1 MAAPTGLDNILAGA
15 ASGPPNRA
23 KVMEIT
29 LKLRADSG
37 NAAVLTQLTEQVKSA
52 AHKAIQEA
60 EHLGEALVKKA
71 HGWPKE
77 MGEAITK
84 ALEKAAEERE
94 KAERKEP
101 AKKESGHAE
110 SPAGREVNPH
120 PGPGEAQAAGKV
132 PEPSRGQEGFGAKKP
147 EEPPGK
153 EASGEKGAK
162 TEEVFSLLKNV
173 VKATSPN
180 KEAADAKIEQI
191 ERLQSAVEAGQS
203 VAKYGKDF
211 AAMWKAASVGKDGV
225 TALGFGGTALNLA
238 KGGLASVG
246 GWGGI
251 AATAQ
256 VAGIGA
262 VAIAGGV
269 ALHDGFKTLLNKV
282 GFLGGNFDTLS
293 GTVMEWNESTKRSAE
308 IEKKIAESQEA
319 HQQALEQM
327 QRNQQNVRSV
337 YEARERIEESQ
348 KHQKEAGGM
357 AELAAQYAG
366 RFKEYG
372 AGRVASERELQER
385 DKKYAAADR
394 SFVAGQYAKKFK
406 EKGTEHAEAAKLAGE
421 TDRKNKQPRGS
432 QGGASQLASDGSQGR
447 TYTGPVDLQEQV
459 LREEKAV
466 KLANEMRDLARDRS
480 AELQSQLA
488 AMDQQVRAAEHQVA
502 ATREQLKV
510 EQEREL
516 SEKARM
522 SMMSKE
528 DQRTA
533 TEIFKKIAQ
542 GKKIDRSDALFL
554 QQRNLLSGSLGHKAS
569 DRLAEDLDP
578 EFVKWRKA
586 AGGEGGLEKAQ
597 EHLAESTHELA
608 DEQKKAKQTLQE
620 YMETLGQFAASADT
634 AMQAQKQVEDTKSR
648 KEGYSNPEDLRPGE
662 KRHHTA
668 SAVEMMKTIQ
678 RDAHADFL
686 GAINEFVE
694 TTVTQFKK
702 HAAHVR
708 EVKQRLNR
716 AHDQ

>member
-1 MAAPTGLDNILAGA
+1 MSACGQGRHVEHAANRGA
-15 ASGPPNRA
+15 PAPDRTFA
-23 KVMEIT
+23 AE
-29 LKLRADSG
+29 A
-37 NAAVLTQLTEQVKSA
+37 AAVTVKGSPPDQCGDLLAIDLTQLRQLGQERGGRDGSDPRHAPQ
-52 AHKAIQEA
+52 AIHFVFPVVVRFDQGQDLLLELIDLFA
-60 EHLGEALVKKA
+60 EHDDHLLNARANGLRGARVLAVGLGSLQLDQLASADHQLLEFGGFLRDLSDGPRLRLLGVAREDVGIDPIGLGEDPQTACEVTDLTRIGDCHLVPRVHQLSD
-71 HGWPKE
+71 HGSLI
-77 MGEAITK
+77 A
-84 ALEKAAEERE
+84 
-94 KAERKEP
+94 
-101 AKKESGHAE
+101 
-110 SPAGREVNPH
+110 
-120 PGPGEAQAAGKV
+120 PGGFHNDPTR
-132 PEPSRGQEGFGAKKP
+132 PRRGQRLRQLCQALF
-147 EEPPGK
+147 
-153 EASGEKGAK
+153 
-162 TEEVFSLLKNV
+162 V
-173 VKATSPN
+173 V
-180 KEAADAKIEQI
+180 
-191 ERLQSAVEAGQS
+191 G
-203 VAKYGKDF
+203 
-211 AAMWKAASVGKDGV
+211 
-225 TALGFGGTALNLA
+225 
-238 KGGLASVG
+238 
-246 GWGGI
+246 
-251 AATAQ
+251 
-256 VAGIGA
+256 
-262 VAIAGGV
+262 
-269 ALHDGFKTLLNKV
+269 
-282 GFLGGNFDTLS
+282 
-293 GTVMEWNESTKRSAE
+293 
-308 IEKKIAESQEA
+308 ESQET

-357 AELAAQYAG
+357 AELGAQYAG
-366 RFKEYG
+366 RFKEFG
-372 AGRVASERELQER
+372 AGHVATERELQER
-385 DKKYAAADR
+385 DKKYASADR
-394 SFVAGQYAKKFK
+394 SFAADQYAKKFK

-421 TDRKNKQPRGS
+421 TDKKNKQPRGS

-447 TYTGPVDLQEQV
+447 TYMGPVDLQEQV

-586 AGGEGGLEKAQ
+586 AGGEEGLEKAQ